1 MKIGRNDPC
10 PCGSGKKYKHCCF
23 NAAKQQSVEINDE
36 LSHILA
42 TNPSLTIEDLNV
54 VAQHKMGDLNHRPI
68 DDFCGLS
75 PTLMSNWLYAPLN
88 ELDLINIQVPAD
100 LTSSPVMQ
108 YLSLIIDE
116 AMEQGGSFK
125 LTPKGNLPTKIV
137 KKASELLPKF
147 SLSKYETINSMSEFI
162 GSNEDK
168 FNALHY
174 TRVLADLA
182 GIFYKKSGRLHIRK
196 TAQKQFQ
203 TAGVNAFFL
212 PMLEATI
219 KEYNWGYFDGWSDAV
234 ELSPFVFFMLW
245 RVQSHGSLE
254 RLIQEVETAFPDILK
269 QVPNTDYDLMQDTF
283 AYMVESRFIN
293 RFLGFWGFAIL
304 NPRVYEQGKK
314 LLREIEV
321 LPLFHQTF
329 KFDKSL

>member
-54 VAQHKMGDLNHRPI
+54 VAQHKMGDLNHRSI
-68 DDFCGLS
+68 DDFCGLT

-100 LTSSPVMQ
+100 LTSSPVMR
-108 YLSLIIDE
+108 YLSLIMDE

-147 SLSKYETINSMSEFI
+147 SLSKYETINSMSEFV

-168 FNALHY
+168 FNALH
-174 TRVLADLA
+174 
-182 GIFYKKSGRLHIRK
+182 
-196 TAQKQFQ
+196 
-203 TAGVNAFFL
+203 
-212 PMLEATI
+212 
-219 KEYNWGYFDGWSDAV
+219 
-234 ELSPFVFFMLW
+234 
-245 RVQSHGSLE
+245 
-254 RLIQEVETAFPDILK
+254 
-269 QVPNTDYDLMQDTF
+269 
-283 AYMVESRFIN
+283 
-293 RFLGFWGFAIL
+293 
-304 NPRVYEQGKK
+304 
-314 LLREIEV
+314 
-321 LPLFHQTF
+321 
-329 KFDKSL
+329 